1 MYQEPNKSVFSRVA
15 EIIFEDSHSRTVLS
29 TQTIDVV
36 KFCQIQEC
44 DTSIT
49 PVSICDGSTHSDAPV
64 TLRQLHL
71 LYLRQIRLF
80 YLHILRTRSVRM
92 LLARL
97 SVKLLQ
103 ITNCKCSLAA
113 RGHAV
118 HGLSLDHFC
127 SATFQQNESS
137 VNEQYGCSGILTA
150 CTSSVC
156 RLYHLLFTMLLA
168 RLAVCPCQIQE
179 QSQLSAKLLQV
190 TNLPRIDVRQSE
202 DKANHDWL
210 TGEAHTERS
219 LSFDTIHAR
228 VQIFQLH
235 VHWRRICVLEFA
247 HFIAFLNYLHS
258 CLTVS
263 V

>member
-15 EIIFEDSHSRTVLS
+15 EIIFEDSQSRTVLS

-44 DTSIT
+44 DTSTMTMLNQLCQFHKATIT

-80 YLHILRTRSVRM
+80 YLHILRIRSVHM

-103 ITNCKCSLAA
+103 ITNCKCSLAV

-127 SATFQQNESS
+127 SATF
-137 VNEQYGCSGILTA
+137 
-150 CTSSVC
+150 
-156 RLYHLLFTMLLA
+156 
-168 RLAVCPCQIQE
+168 
-179 QSQLSAKLLQV
+179 
-190 TNLPRIDVRQSE
+190 
-202 DKANHDWL
+202 
-210 TGEAHTERS
+210 
-219 LSFDTIHAR
+219 
-228 VQIFQLH
+228 
-235 VHWRRICVLEFA
+235 
-247 HFIAFLNYLHS
+247 
-258 CLTVS
+258 
-263 V
+263 